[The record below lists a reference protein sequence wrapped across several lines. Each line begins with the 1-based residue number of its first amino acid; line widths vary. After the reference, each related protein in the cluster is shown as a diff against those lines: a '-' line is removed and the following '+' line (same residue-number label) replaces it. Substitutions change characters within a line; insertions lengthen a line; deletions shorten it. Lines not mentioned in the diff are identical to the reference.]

1 MDVAERILNEMNTP
15 EGKEKLKKWAD
26 EYRAR
31 LDERNLKIQE
41 MFANSEYIDWLSRF
55 TLENQNFS
63 DDMWLYF
70 PEKISKEDGSRVD
83 DLCLMYEGIDKY
95 ASENYIFPY
104 HCDFGNFYKIKFND
118 VGFEIGTLSGQGTI
132 FFCSRVSI
140 EDEKEFIDF
149 NDIINNKKSDNVTT
163 IENSLSELSEHV
175 ISLSNNGVPLEAIT
189 NTLNS
194 TLSKL
199 HLEKEVSKVKV
210 LK

>member
-163 IENSLSELSEHV
+163 IENSLNELSEHV

>member
-1 MDVAERILNEMNTP
+1 MDVAERILNEMKTP
-15 EGKEKLKKWAD
+15 EGKEKLKRWAD

-70 PEKISKEDGSRVD
+70 PEKISKEDGSRVN

-199 HLEKEVSKVKV
+199 HSEKEVSKVKV

>member
-15 EGKEKLKKWAD
+15 EGKEKMKKWAD

-41 MFANSEYIDWLSRF
+41 MFANSEYIDWLSHF
-55 TLENQNFS
+55 TIENQNFS

-70 PEKISKEDGSRVD
+70 PEKISKEDGSRVN

-95 ASENYIFPY
+95 ASANYIFPY

-199 HLEKEVSKVKV
+199 HSEKEVSKVKV